1 MIIIIDKNNIGTYSA
16 LKQLEG
22 RHIAK
27 NIQIIGFDKIEVIL
41 DHNVRDIYN
50 KAFTKIRGKSLRSE
64 HILDKISTYINTKK
78 SVCLFIC
85 FYTLFSAISKPI
97 EIPFGTKLLF
107 ALGKVLKQK

>member
-78 SVCLFIC
+78 SVCLSVC
-85 FYTLFSAISKPI
+85 LFVCSGFSR
-97 EIPFGTKLLF
+97 PFRNRLGNPLAQTCLL
-107 ALGKVLKQK
+107 LL